1 MSSPGEVPAPWG
13 AGDDDAVARAFDT
26 IVERLHPALAT
37 AVFVVVRDP
46 QAAEDIVQ
54 EVLLAAWR
62 NRDAITSASE
72 LPNYLFRAC
81 RNRAINHLRDRRTR
95 ARVVMTDGTPVPDV
109 PAAGAGA
116 DEALLAAEVRQALA
130 EALHA
135 VAPGAREVFLL
146 SRQRGLTYTEIART
160 LGVSVKTV
168 ETQMGRALKVLRAR
182 LAPFRR

>member
-1 MSSPGEVPAPWG
+1 
-13 AGDDDAVARAFDT
+13 
-26 IVERLHPALAT
+26 
-37 AVFVVVRDP
+37 
-46 QAAEDIVQ
+46 
-54 EVLLAAWR
+54 
-62 NRDAITSASE
+62 
-72 LPNYLFRAC
+72 
-81 RNRAINHLRDRRTR
+81 
-95 ARVVMTDGTPVPDV
+95 MTDGTPVPDV